1 MPIYASNKKAT
12 FDYEILQKYE
22 AGIVLSGP
30 EVKSVRNRQI
40 NLNGSFV
47 AFFENEAY
55 LTNAHIS
62 KYKYTTQI
70 NYEPERSRKLL
81 LNKKELDYLKEK
93 KLVSGLTIVPLSV
106 YTSGRKI
113 KLQIAVAKGKKLHDK
128 RHAIKERETKR
139 DMRRALKQYV

>member
-70 NYEPERSRKLL
+70 NYELERSRKLL